1 MHDNYS
7 SPVHSTCWQVL
18 GQFVPT
24 DIISE
29 CNMKNNSNTG
39 QSSKAQ
45 NEEFHLK
52 RQKFLKECLEKD
64 IFLEALI
71 TSVFMNDNNL
81 TDVCESGI
89 TKASHFSE
97 LGDLQTLMSA
107 VSQWCKK
114 LHTRSGKKKSQQ
126 VAWFNKNGL
135 KGTIFKEIDEHLRDH
150 YTEVV
155 AQVSDLKKPTTL
167 NFNKDVQ
174 LVHETMTETI
184 AKLWYNR
191 LCIYQGYKDLG
202 YMQISSKVPG
212 LIGRKSCYRLTN
224 EPPRF
229 VLALDALTRDH
240 IPEQLNLLVSV
251 GEDLVASILSK
262 YHNTTP
268 KVLVDQFFCIPV
280 TTEYMSFELGAL
292 ASSETF
298 CNRLK
303 LISGH
308 VIKISYDRD
317 LKQLRVLCPQ
327 DGCDRVRSV
336 LEEELKSL
344 RMELETKELEIP
356 FPNLHSPLRLQIG
369 EGLQCL
375 GIVGFQWYRGK
386 QLREVH
392 IRKCASTSEAEE
404 ICPIHEDN
412 DSYIGQRKME
422 NMCDFQHFSAIENA
436 VEYECYTESLI
447 PKQTNILVDDL
458 VIFDSSVEI
467 ILNCLI
473 NHKDE
478 RNGNGLM
485 SFEDAKTF
493 VIAGVIWAFAEAGLR
508 TDGRDNNTAI
518 WAQKNSENPRHFEI
532 KLVFPN
538 VHTAVA
544 GARCIESISRSN
556 FSVCLRHPTKLAT
569 DLRTIRITMAHNFYH
584 LIEKPLEELLGR
596 KQDEHVV
603 ENWIIK
609 DPLSSVN
616 HSNINLQTLVSVTAT
631 ANCHVHNLTQTLEGF
646 FQPAKVTFDNM
657 QLHYLQSNEGTKFLK
672 FLMHFTKTCVHV
684 PEFHKKAY
692 IYGDRSNKSQSVS
705 ILKRQLVGK
714 AGSCGLSWHL
724 FDFDKTCFNSHAL
737 KILYHDMRSRLDKL
751 KCSGDISQYFLFED
765 RPELWLETK
774 ADVFSRYSEE
784 VKSTLLQHS
793 NDVVVRSNPSPEQL
807 DCTIC
812 YAENLVASN
821 KDSYLLTVCGH
832 AFCRECLLQ
841 LVIRSTKYRNL
852 PIRCA
857 FRTCKK
863 ALSVAE
869 LWYICGVVQDY
880 DITKVLRDVLRSFV
894 ADNAAS
900 FALCTRRR
908 CGSLCVVYEQDKM
921 KACLWCQG
929 KFCLKCDGKFHGTM
943 ACEDVWNARHWLKEN
958 SQNRKCCP
966 NCRIA
971 IEKLEG
977 CNTVFCAWCKN
988 YMCWNCGQ
996 FNSKNSNDCYAHIN
1010 TCVKRIK

>member
-18 GQFVPT
+18 GEFVPT
-24 DIISE
+24 DIVSV
-29 CNMKNNSNTG
+29 CNMNNNSNTG

-64 IFLEALI
+64 IFLEGLI
-71 TSVFMNDNNL
+71 TSVFMDDNNL

-107 VSQWCKK
+107 VSQWCNK
-114 LHTRSGKKKSQQ
+114 LHTRSGRKKSQQ

-135 KGTIFKEIDEHLRDH
+135 KDTIFKEIDEHLRDH

-229 VLALDALTRDH
+229 VLALDALTRDQ

-280 TTEYMSFELGAL
+280 ATEYMSFELGSL
-292 ASSETF
+292 ASSEQF
-298 CNRLK
+298 CKRLK

-317 LKQLRVLCPQ
+317 LKQLRVLCPKV
-327 DGCDRVRSV
+327 GCDRVKSV
-336 LEEELKSL
+336 LEDELKSL
-344 RMELETKELEIP
+344 RMELETKELDIP
-356 FPNLHSPLRLQIG
+356 FPNLYCPLRLRIG
-369 EGLQCL
+369 GGLQCL
-375 GIVGFQWYRGK
+375 GITGFQWYRGK

-392 IRKCASTSEAEE
+392 IRKCASTSDSSEAEE
-404 ICPIHEDN
+404 ICSILED
-412 DSYIGQRKME
+412 DGSYVYIGQRKME
-422 NMCDFQHFSAIENA
+422 NMCDFQQFSAIENA

-447 PKQTNILVDDL
+447 PKHKNILVDDL
-458 VIFDSSVEI
+458 VMFDSSVEI
-467 ILNCLI
+467 ILHCLI
-473 NHKDE
+473 KYEDKKD
-478 RNGNGLM
+478 GNELM
-485 SFEDAKTF
+485 SFKNAKTF
-493 VIAGVIWAFAEAGLR
+493 AVAVIISAFAEAGLR
-508 TDGRDNNTAI
+508 TDEREINTDI
-518 WAQKNSENPRHFEI
+518 WAQANSEDPKQFEL

-538 VHTAVA
+538 VHTAEA
-544 GARCIESISRSN
+544 GTRCIKSISRSN
-556 FSVCLRHPTKLAT
+556 FSVCLRNPTKLAT
-569 DLRTIRITMAHNFYH
+569 DLKTIRILMAQNLYRV
-584 LIEKPLEELLGR
+584 IEKPLQELLG
-596 KQDEHVV
+596 KMQEENNV
-603 ENWIIK
+603 ESWIIK

-616 HSNINLQTLVSVTAT
+616 RSNINLQTLVSVTGT
-631 ANCHVHNLTQTLEGF
+631 ANCHMHNLTQTLEDF
-646 FQPAKVTFDNM
+646 FQPAKVTLNKL
-657 QLHYLQSNEGTKFLK
+657 QLHSLQSNDRTKFLK
-672 FLMHFTKTCVHV
+672 FLMYFTKTYIYL

-692 IYGDRSNKSQSVS
+692 IFGNPSNKNKSAN
-705 ILKRQLVGK
+705 ILKRQLVDTEEED
-714 AGSCGLSWHL
+714 SCGLSWYL
-724 FDFDKTCFNSHAL
+724 FDFDKACFNSHAL
-737 KILYHDMRSRLDKL
+737 TILYHDLRSRLDKL
-751 KCSGDISQYFLFED
+751 KCNSDISQYFLFED

-774 ADVFSRYSEE
+774 ADVFGRYSEE
-784 VKSTLLQHS
+784 INNMLLLQQL
-793 NDVVVRSNPSPEQL
+793 DVVVDRKSPGTEL
-807 DCTIC
+807 KCSVC
-812 YAENLVASN
+812 LSENLEASN
-821 KDSYLLTVCGH
+821 EDCYVLGVCGH
-832 AFCRECLLQ
+832 AYCRECLLQ
-841 LVIRSTKYRNL
+841 LVIQATKDGNL
-852 PIRCA
+852 LVKCA
-857 FRTCKK
+857 FQECEK
-863 ALSVAE
+863 ALGIAE
-869 LWYICGVVQDY
+869 LWYICGVVQY
-880 DITKVLRDVLRSFV
+880 DGIRKVLQNVLKNFILE
-894 ADNAAS
+894 NAAS
-900 FALCTRRR
+900 FGFCPQGR
-908 CGSLCVVYEQDKM
+908 CGALCVVYEQDEM

-929 KFCLKCDGKFHGTM
+929 RFCLRCDDKFHGTTS
-943 ACEDVWNARHWLKEN
+943 CDEDWSVREWLKED
-958 SQNRKCCP
+958 SCSRKRCA

-971 IEKLEG
+971 IEKDEG
-977 CNTVFCAWCKN
+977 CNTVFCVMCKN
-988 YMCWNCGQ
+988 YMCW
-996 FNSKNSNDCYAHIN
+996 
-1010 TCVKRIK
+1010 TCAEFFSSTSDKCHTH